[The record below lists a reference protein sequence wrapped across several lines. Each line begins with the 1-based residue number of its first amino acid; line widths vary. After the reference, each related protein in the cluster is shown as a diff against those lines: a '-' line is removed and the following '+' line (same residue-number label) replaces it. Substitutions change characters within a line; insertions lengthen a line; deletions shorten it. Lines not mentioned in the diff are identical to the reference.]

1 MKHLCHVGVRL
12 RGFHQKPNSVSAGSL
27 NPLVPVLA
35 AFVFFLLFV
44 GTSLWFI
51 ARSRFAGVN
60 QQGAISSGFPTA
72 PPLSGSASSPP
83 GTVPLNPG
91 FPIAGGASSPPA
103 SNTPSPFSSPF
114 SSGSSGSQLD
124 VASARQLVE
133 TWLQYK
139 KTIFSSPYDTS
150 RLDQY
155 VVNPGPLH
163 SDITRPRGSVDWLRS
178 NNSSYFYKDLSI
190 LDVSDFRQFPDRA
203 HLTVKILEDL
213 ELRTPSGVD
222 RSKSG
227 RKTQSWVYELK
238 LHNGKWLV
246 YDYRKDN

>member
-1 MKHLCHVGVRL
+1 VKRSSSLPSR
-12 RGFHQKPNSVSAGSL
+12 SVLLSRQLGIDCTGSS
-27 NPLVPVLA
+27 NPLLPILA

-44 GTSLWFI
+44 ALSLWFI
-51 ARSRFAGVN
+51 ARSRIAGTS
-60 QQGAISSGFPTA
+60 QQNPVSSGFPTA
-72 PPLSGSASSPP
+72 PPISGRPNSPTSNGALS
-83 GTVPLNPG
+83 PG
-91 FPIAGGASSPPA
+91 FPSTAGGPPQSS
-103 SNTPSPFSSPF
+103 SSSTSPFSPRSSFGSPT
-114 SSGSSGSQLD
+114 QLD
-124 VASARQLVE
+124 AASARHLVE
-133 TWLQYK
+133 SWLQYK
-139 KTIFSSPYDTS
+139 RTIFSSPYDIS

-163 SDITRPRGSVDWLRS
+163 SDITKPRGSVEWLRS
-178 NNSSYFYKDLSI
+178 RNSSYFYRDLNI
-190 LDVSDFRQFPDRA
+190 LDVFDFRQFPDRA

-238 LHNGKWLV
+238 LHNGKWLI